1 MRYELTQVEL
11 EEGNMKFSKQVN
23 RALLFTITAIFTVI
37 SSGCGADSLQDT
49 QSQERDRQRQMA
61 SLLAKD
67 YAAVVGSYVTASPVS
82 ATDTTQYYMIAQI
95 KLVNTQKDGSLVPQP
110 ALSGTFRMFPADTMS
125 PSIRK
130 SSIATIT
137 KECAATSDTDP
148 MKASKCGYLF
158 AFSGGTYDSLSK
170 VMALHIQG
178 YGVAG
183 ADVQCTRTSETLMNC
198 WWQPASGGADGFNFS
213 ITKSL

>member
-1 MRYELTQVEL
+1 
-11 EEGNMKFSKQVN
+11 MKFSKRVN
-23 RALLFTITAIFTVI
+23 RALLFTITAVFTVI
-37 SSGCGADSLQDT
+37 STGCGADSLQDT

-67 YAAVVGSYVTASPVS
+67 YQSVVGSYVTASPAPS
-82 ATDTTQYYMIAQI
+82 TDSTLYYMIAQI
-95 KLVNTQKDGSLVPQP
+95 KVVNVQTGGSLVPQP
-110 ALSGTFRMFPADTMS
+110 GLSGTFRMFSTDNMS
-125 PSIRK
+125 ASVRK
-130 SSIATIT
+130 NSIATVT
-137 KECAATSDTDP
+137 KECDAASDTDP
-148 MKASKCGYLF
+148 TKASKCGYLF